1 MEMGNFLGPK
11 GFIGIAGLLSAMSVS
26 NPQISKHQTFFLI
39 PSILPS
45 DFESNGR
52 FYPYIDNFR
61 RRLARHPI
69 LVSPPKGQMT
79 LHYPP
84 TSCGP
89 MTKTKLAIRH
99 ETLRASSASRRASRA
114 SRRGGV
120 KTTVL
125 TLLAISGL
133 AAGGYYWAMNRPGS
147 NLESSSEPMLQAVS
161 EGPFDHIVLEQ
172 GEIESS
178 SNNEVK
184 CEVKGRG
191 GSGTP
196 ILTVIPEGTLVKKGD
211 TLCQLDSSALEQEA
225 KNQRIVVSTAESAVI
240 SSEAAV
246 NKAVIARQEY
256 LDGTFL
262 TERQAIVSEIAVAQ
276 QSLRK
281 AELSLESAERL
292 AAKGTLKPLQI
303 EAEEFSVENAKSTL
317 ASAQARLK
325 VLDELTKAKMLVQYD
340 ADIETSKAKL
350 ESDKNTLIE
359 EKDKLEEIQ
368 NQIKSCT
375 IIAPADGQVVYANK
389 SSGRGGSEFI
399 VEPGAVVREQQTI
412 FLLPDPTRM
421 QVKAKI
427 NESRISLIREGM
439 PVKIQVNAV
448 ENELLGRVIKV
459 NKYAEPGNWWGSN
472 VKEYA
477 TFIQIV
483 DPPETIRTGMT
494 AEVRIF
500 VEQIDKAIQ
509 IPVHAVYET
518 KRHHF
523 VLVRDGDKWD
533 TREIKIGATNDKF
546 VTVNEGISAN
556 ENVVLDPRNHL
567 DKMDIPEI
575 QEEDDRSKLVAMSNE
590 PIPKSAAAADGP
602 SAAGGPGARSGG
614 GGSGMNPEAIVGMIM
629 QNLDTNTDGSLSQE
643 EVAGDDRMKS
653 SFSDYDANK
662 DGKVDRAELAA
673 GFKKRMAA
681 MGGGAGRPGGGG
693 AGRGPGAPAN

>member
-1 MEMGNFLGPK
+1 MK
-11 GFIGIAGLLSAMSVS
+11 KTILS
-26 NPQISKHQTFFLI
+26 
-39 PSILPS
+39 
-45 DFESNGR
+45 
-52 FYPYIDNFR
+52 
-61 RRLARHPI
+61 
-69 LVSPPKGQMT
+69 
-79 LHYPP
+79 
-84 TSCGP
+84 
-89 MTKTKLAIRH
+89 
-99 ETLRASSASRRASRA
+99 
-114 SRRGGV
+114 
-120 KTTVL
+120 
-125 TLLAISGL
+125 LLAISGL
-133 AAGGYYWAMNRPGS
+133 SASGYWWYQNQKGLDYEGS
-147 NLESSSEPMLQAVS
+147 QEPMLHKVA

-196 ILTVIPEGTLVKKGD
+196 ILTVIAEGTLVKKGD
-211 TLCQLDSSALEQEA
+211 TLCQLDSSALEQES
-225 KNQRIVVSTAESAVI
+225 KNQRIVVSSAESSVI

-256 LDGTFL
+256 LEGTFL
-262 TERQAIVSEIAVAQ
+262 TERKAILSEIAVAQ

-303 EAEEFSVENAKSTL
+303 EAEQFSVENAKSTL
-317 ASAQARLK
+317 ESAQGRLR

-340 ADIETSKAKL
+340 ADIETTRAKL
-350 ESDKNTLIE
+350 ESDKNTLVE
-359 EKDKLEEIQ
+359 EKNKLEEIET
-368 NQIKSCT
+368 QIKACT
-375 IIAPADGQVVYANK
+375 IKAPADGQVVYANK

-399 VEPGAVVREQQTI
+399 VEPGALVREQQTI

-439 PVKIQVNAV
+439 PVKIRVNAV
-448 ENELLGRVIKV
+448 ENELLGRVFKV

-477 TFIQIV
+477 TYVQII

-509 IPVHAVYET
+509 IPVHAVYES

-523 VLVRDGDKWD
+523 VLVRDQNNQNKWD

-546 VTVNEGISAN
+546 VTVKDGVEAN
-556 ENVVLDPRNHL
+556 DNVVLDPRNHL
-567 DKMDIPEI
+567 DKMDIPEF
-575 QEEDDRSKLVAMSNE
+575 EDEDDRSKLVAMSNE
-590 PIPKSAAAADGP
+590 PMPKSATAGGP
-602 SAAGGPGARSGG
+602 GAGAGGPGAGAGASGAAAGGPGAGRPGAQGG
-614 GGSGMNPEAIVGMIM
+614 APSADAIVGIM
-629 QNLDTNTDGSLSQE
+629 MQRLDTNSDGSISQE
-643 EVAGDDRMKS
+643 EAASEERVKN
-653 SFSDYDANK
+653 SFSEYDSNK
-662 DGKVDRAELAA
+662 DGKIDRAELTTVLR
-673 GFKKRMAA
+673 KRMAA
-681 MGGGAGRPGGGG
+681 MSGGAGGPPGG
-693 AGRGPGAPAN
+693 AGGPGPRAN

>member
-1 MEMGNFLGPK
+1 MK
-11 GFIGIAGLLSAMSVS
+11 KTILS
-26 NPQISKHQTFFLI
+26 
-39 PSILPS
+39 
-45 DFESNGR
+45 
-52 FYPYIDNFR
+52 
-61 RRLARHPI
+61 
-69 LVSPPKGQMT
+69 
-79 LHYPP
+79 
-84 TSCGP
+84 
-89 MTKTKLAIRH
+89 
-99 ETLRASSASRRASRA
+99 
-114 SRRGGV
+114 
-120 KTTVL
+120 
-125 TLLAISGL
+125 LLAISGL
-133 AAGGYYWAMNRPGS
+133 SAGGYWWYQNQKGLDYEGS
-147 NLESSSEPMLQAVS
+147 QEPMLHKVA

-196 ILTVIPEGTLVKKGD
+196 ILTVIAEGTLVKKGD
-211 TLCQLDSSALEQEA
+211 TLCQLDSSALEQES
-225 KNQRIVVSTAESAVI
+225 KNQRIVVSSAESSVI

-256 LDGTFL
+256 LEGTFL
-262 TERQAIVSEIAVAQ
+262 TERKAILSEIAVAQ

-303 EAEEFSVENAKSTL
+303 EAEQFSVENAKSTL
-317 ASAQARLK
+317 ESAQGRLR

-340 ADIETSKAKL
+340 ADIETTRAKL
-350 ESDKNTLIE
+350 ESDKNTLVE
-359 EKDKLEEIQ
+359 EKNKLEEIET
-368 NQIKSCT
+368 QIKACT
-375 IIAPADGQVVYANK
+375 IKAPADGQVVYANK

-399 VEPGAVVREQQTI
+399 VEPGALVREQQTI

-439 PVKIQVNAV
+439 PVKIRVNAV
-448 ENELLGRVIKV
+448 ENELLGRVFKV

-477 TFIQIV
+477 TYVQII

-509 IPVHAVYET
+509 IPVHAVYES

-523 VLVRDGDKWD
+523 VLVRDQNNQNKWD

-546 VTVNEGISAN
+546 VTVKDGVEADD
-556 ENVVLDPRNHL
+556 NVVLDPRNHL
-567 DKMDIPEI
+567 DKMDIPEF
-575 QEEDDRSKLVAMSNE
+575 EDEDDRSKLVAMSNE
-590 PIPKSAAAADGP
+590 PMPKSETAGGP
-602 SAAGGPGARSGG
+602 GAGAGGPGAGVAGAGGAAAGGPGAGRPGAQGG
-614 GGSGMNPEAIVGMIM
+614 APSADAIVGIM
-629 QNLDTNTDGSLSQE
+629 MQRLDTNSDGSISQE
-643 EVAGDDRMKS
+643 EAASEERVKN
-653 SFSDYDANK
+653 SFSEYDSNK
-662 DGKVDRAELAA
+662 DGKIDRAELTTVLR
-673 GFKKRMAA
+673 KRMAA
-681 MGGGAGRPGGGG
+681 MSGGAGGPPGG
-693 AGRGPGAPAN
+693 AGGPGPRAN

>member
-1 MEMGNFLGPK
+1 MK
-11 GFIGIAGLLSAMSVS
+11 KTILS
-26 NPQISKHQTFFLI
+26 
-39 PSILPS
+39 
-45 DFESNGR
+45 
-52 FYPYIDNFR
+52 
-61 RRLARHPI
+61 
-69 LVSPPKGQMT
+69 
-79 LHYPP
+79 
-84 TSCGP
+84 
-89 MTKTKLAIRH
+89 
-99 ETLRASSASRRASRA
+99 
-114 SRRGGV
+114 
-120 KTTVL
+120 
-125 TLLAISGL
+125 LLAISGL
-133 AAGGYYWAMNRPGS
+133 SAGGYWWYQNQKGLDYEGS
-147 NLESSSEPMLQAVS
+147 QEPMLHKVA

-196 ILTVIPEGTLVKKGD
+196 ILTVIAEGTLVKKGD
-211 TLCQLDSSALEQEA
+211 TLCQLDSSALEQES
-225 KNQRIVVSTAESAVI
+225 KNQRIVVSSAESSVI

-256 LDGTFL
+256 LEGTFL
-262 TERQAIVSEIAVAQ
+262 TERKAILSEIAVAQ

-303 EAEEFSVENAKSTL
+303 EAEQFSVENAKSTL
-317 ASAQARLK
+317 ESAQGRLR

-340 ADIETSKAKL
+340 ADIETTRAKL
-350 ESDKNTLIE
+350 ESDKNTLVE
-359 EKDKLEEIQ
+359 EKNKLEEIET
-368 NQIKSCT
+368 QIKACT
-375 IIAPADGQVVYANK
+375 IKAPADGQVVYANK

-399 VEPGAVVREQQTI
+399 VEPGALVREQQTI

-439 PVKIQVNAV
+439 PVKIRVNAV
-448 ENELLGRVIKV
+448 ENELLGRVFKV

-477 TFIQIV
+477 TYVQII

-509 IPVHAVYET
+509 IPVHAVYES

-523 VLVRDGDKWD
+523 VLVRDQNNQNKWD

-546 VTVNEGISAN
+546 VTVKDGVEADD
-556 ENVVLDPRNHL
+556 NVVLDPRNHL
-567 DKMDIPEI
+567 DKMDIPEF
-575 QEEDDRSKLVAMSNE
+575 EDEDDRSKLVAMSNE
-590 PIPKSAAAADGP
+590 PMPKSATAGAGGP
-602 SAAGGPGARSGG
+602 GAGAGGPGAGASGAAAGGPGAARPGAQGG
-614 GGSGMNPEAIVGMIM
+614 APSADAIVGIM
-629 QNLDTNTDGSLSQE
+629 MQRLDTNSDGSISQE
-643 EVAGDDRMKS
+643 EAASEERVKN
-653 SFSDYDANK
+653 SFSEYDSNK
-662 DGKVDRAELAA
+662 DGKIDRAELTTVLR
-673 GFKKRMAA
+673 KRMAA
-681 MGGGAGRPGGGG
+681 MSGGAGGPPGG
-693 AGRGPGAPAN
+693 AGGPGPRAN